1 MDLFEEILSY
11 GLTFILQ
18 GLVVWSLAM
27 LMSCGSLVYSTTLL
41 A

>member
-18 GLVVWSLAM
+18 GLVVWSLESF
-27 LMSCGSLVYSTTLL
+27 LIILGII
-41 A
+41 